1 MPSKTL
7 SLVKKVGLLDDAAN
21 GEELLNGLGAKVT
34 ATQLMEFE
42 AAGRATS

>member
-1 MPSKTL
+1 L

-21 GEELLNGLGAKVT
+21 GEELLNALGAKVT